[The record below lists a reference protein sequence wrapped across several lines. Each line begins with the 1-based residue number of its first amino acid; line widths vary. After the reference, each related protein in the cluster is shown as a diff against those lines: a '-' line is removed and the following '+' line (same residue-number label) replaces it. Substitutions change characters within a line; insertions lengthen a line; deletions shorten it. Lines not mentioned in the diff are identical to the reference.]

1 MAALDEL
8 IGCFDVDDP
17 AFIADPY
24 PTLNAIREATPIYRD
39 ESTCQWIVT
48 RFADVHATLRDRRL
62 GRDHSHVF
70 SPADIGQPDP
80 DPRWSDFHE
89 HERWS
94 LLCLEPPDHTRL
106 RRLITKVFTPTSI
119 AKLQPMIESTS
130 DTLLDRC
137 AELGEFD
144 LLADYAQPYSV
155 AVICSML
162 GVPVEDTQRLLDW
175 SHAIVKMYELRASDE
190 MKRAANDAAREYI
203 AYTRDLIASKRRQ
216 PDDRLVSQL
225 VEVEDAGDA
234 LTEDEIVST
243 AMVLV
248 EAGHEATVN
257 TLGNGFRALM
267 HHPDQWQRLVDGEVV
282 PADAVEELLRY
293 DAPLQMFERSI
304 LEPGVEIAG
313 QALEIGDV
321 VAMLFGSAQRDPRRF
336 ERPDVFDVSRGD
348 AAHIGFGGGLHFCIG
363 APLARA
369 ELARSVTGLVAR
381 FPDLLLVEEPTYHPT
396 FVIRGL
402 TALRLT
408 TGR

>member
-1 MAALDEL
+1 MAALGEL
-8 IGCFDVDDP
+8 IARFDVDDP
-17 AFIADPY
+17 TFIADPY
-24 PTLNAIREATPIYRD
+24 PTLNAIREVTPIYRD
-39 ESTCQWIVT
+39 EVTGRWVVT

-62 GRDHSHVF
+62 GRDHAHVF
-70 SPADIGQPDP
+70 APADIGQPEP

-106 RRLITKVFTPTSI
+106 RRLISKVFTPTSI
-119 AKLQPMIESTS
+119 ARLQPMIESSS

-144 LLADYAQPYSV
+144 LLTDYAQPYSV

-162 GVPVEDTQRLLDW
+162 GVPVADTQRLLDW

-190 MKRAANDAAREYI
+190 TKRAANDAAREYI
-203 AYTRDLIASKRRQ
+203 AYTRDLIEAKRRH

-225 VEVEDAGDA
+225 VQVEDAGDV

-267 HHPDQWQRLVDGEVV
+267 HHRAEWQRLLDGDVA
-282 PADAVEELLRY
+282 PATAVEELLRY
-293 DAPLQMFERSI
+293 DAPLQMFERWV
-304 LEPGVEIAG
+304 LEPDVTIAG
-313 QALEIGDV
+313 QSLTTGDV

-336 ERPDVFDVSRGD
+336 DRPDAFDIARGD
-348 AAHIGFGGGLHFCIG
+348 TAHIGFGGGLHFCIG

-369 ELARSVTGLVAR
+369 ELARSVTGLVSR
-381 FPDLLLVEEPTYHPT
+381 FPDLDLTEEPTYHPT

>member
-1 MAALDEL
+1 MADLAEL
-8 IGCFDVDDP
+8 IARFDVDDP
-17 AFIADPY
+17 TFIADPY

-39 ESTCQWIVT
+39 EKAGQWVVT

-62 GRDHSHVF
+62 GRDHAHKF
-70 SPADIGQPDP
+70 SPEDVGQSDP

-89 HERWS
+89 HEEWS

-106 RRLITKVFTPTSI
+106 RRLISKVFTPTSI
-119 AKLQPMIESTS
+119 ARLQPLIESTS

-137 AELGEFD
+137 ADLGEFD
-144 LLADYAQPYSV
+144 LLADYAQPFSV

-162 GVPVEDTQRLLDW
+162 GVPVADTQRLLDW
-175 SHAIVKMYELRASDE
+175 SHAIVKMYELSASDE
-190 MKRAANDAAREYI
+190 VKRAANDAAREYI

-225 VEVEDAGDA
+225 VQVEDAGDV

-257 TLGNGFRALM
+257 TLGNGFRSLM
-267 HHPDQWQRLVDGEVV
+267 HHREQWRRLVDGEVV
-282 PADAVEELLRY
+282 PATAVEELLRY
-293 DAPLQMFERSI
+293 DAPLQMFERWV
-304 LEPGVEIAG
+304 LESGVEIAG
-313 QALEIGDV
+313 QPVGVGDV
-321 VAMLFGSAQRDPRRF
+321 VAMRFGSAQRDPRRF
-336 ERPDVFDVSRGD
+336 DRPDDFDVARGD

-369 ELARSVTGLVAR
+369 ELARSVAGLVVR
-381 FPDLLLVEEPTYHPT
+381 FPGLGLIEEPTYHPT